1 MDFSKLG
8 SLFSNGQFVAAF
20 AVAVDAIAAALVAS
34 GAIHTAPDAGLVA
47 TVITVAAN
55 AAAFVLSFIQHS
67 QHTAKVAAAQE
78 EKMAEVYHAQHLATL
93 AVKPA

>member
-8 SLFSNGQFVAAF
+8 SLFSNGQFVAAL
-20 AVAVDAIAAALVAS
+20 AVAVDAIAAVLVTS

-55 AAAFVLSFIQHS
+55 AAAFVLSFIQHT
-67 QHTAKVAAAQE
+67 QHTAKVAQAHDV
-78 EKMAEVYHAQHLATL
+78 KL
-93 AVKPA
+93 AVFYNPSLSDPKTA

>member
-8 SLFSNGQFVAAF
+8 SLFANGQFVAAL
-20 AVAVDAIAAALVAS
+20 ATAVDAIAAALVAG
-34 GAIHTAPDAGLVA
+34 GAIHAAPDAGLVA

-55 AAAFVLSFIQHS
+55 AAAFVLVFIQHS

-78 EKMAEVYHAQHLATL
+78 EKMSALYHDQHVAAIKLGAS
-93 AVKPA
+93 